1 MSFEE
6 WLLHPAYVV
15 LILFFNVWLCEW
27 LCKHTVLKVVSSSL
41 LVIILTGVMANLK
54 IVPSAS
60 NPSVAYDFIFQ
71 YIAPLSI
78 FFLLLGVKLIDVK
91 KAGLPMSLGFA
102 LGALG
107 TTVGSLVAVYVFD
120 APSLFGEKFYAV
132 GGMMTGTYT
141 GGSVNFNAIALHFD
155 VVRDGAVFVG
165 VVVADNIL
173 TALWMI
179 VTISLPGL
187 LVRYFPDRVSQEE
200 TNNPTTSHEEV
211 ESINPQSMAAL
222 IALGLGAV
230 LLSEQL
236 ETWTSVPSV
245 LILTTLAIVLAQLRF
260 IQQLAGAKVLGLLC
274 VYLFL
279 AVVGAFCEIGAL
291 ADVGEKAFSIFG
303 FTVVIILIHGL
314 VIFGAGRLFRL
325 DWKLLSIC
333 SQANIGGAST
343 ALALSRSLKREDL
356 LLPAI
361 LMGTVGA
368 ALGTYLGFFVAY
380 LLNS

>member
-1 MSFEE
+1 MSWSEFLIAPE
-6 WLLHPAYVV
+6 YVV
-15 LILFFNVWLCEW
+15 LVLVFNVWLCEW
-27 LCKHTVLKVVSSSL
+27 LCRHTRLKVVSSSL
-41 LVIILTGVMANLK
+41 LVIILTAIMANLGV
-54 IVPSAS
+54 VPSAS
-60 NPSVAYDFIFQ
+60 NPSVVYDFIFA

-91 KAGLPMSLGFA
+91 KAGVPMTIGFL

-107 TTVGSLVAVYVFD
+107 TLVGSLVAIWAFD
-120 APSLFGEKFYAV
+120 GEALFGEKFYAI

-141 GGSVNFNAIALHFD
+141 GGSVNFNAIALHYD
-155 VVRDGAVFVG
+155 VVKDGAIFIG

-179 VTISLPGL
+179 VTISAPAFLR
-187 LVRYFPDRVSQEE
+187 RYFPDRESKADAKGE
-200 TNNPTTSHEEV
+200 TTISEV
-211 ESINPQSMAAL
+211 ESISPLSLAAL
-222 IALGLGAV
+222 VVLGLGTV
-230 LLSEQL
+230 LLSNFIQGL
-236 ETWTSVPSV
+236 TSIPSV
-245 LILTTLAIVLAQLRF
+245 LILTTLALILAQTKI
-260 IQQLAGAKVLGLLC
+260 IQQVAGAKVLGLLS

-291 ADVGEKAFSIFG
+291 AEVGDKAISIFG
-303 FTVVIILIHGL
+303 FTVTIIFIHGL
-314 VIFGAGRLFRL
+314 VIFGAGRLFKL
-325 DWKLLSIC
+325 DWSLLAIS

-380 LLNS
+380 LLQ

>member
-1 MSFEE
+1 MSWSEVLSAPE
-6 WLLHPAYVV
+6 YVV
-15 LILFFNVWLCEW
+15 LVLVFNVWLCEW
-27 LCKHTVLKVVSSSL
+27 LCRHTRLRVVSSSL
-41 LVIILTGVMANLK
+41 LVIIVTAIMANLGV
-54 IVPSAS
+54 VPSAS
-60 NPSVAYDFIFQ
+60 NPSVVYDFTFK

-91 KAGLPMSLGFA
+91 KAGVPMTIGFM

-107 TTVGSLVAVYVFD
+107 TLVGTLVSIWAFNGE
-120 APSLFGEKFYAV
+120 ALFGEKFYAI

-141 GGSVNFNAIALHFD
+141 GGSVNFNALALHYD
-155 VVRDGAVFVG
+155 VVHDGAIFVG

-179 VTISLPGL
+179 VTISAPGFL
-187 LVRYFPDRVSQEE
+187 RKYFPDRESKSATKGE
-200 TNNPTTSHEEV
+200 TQLNEV
-211 ESINPQSMAAL
+211 ESTSPLSFAAL
-222 IALGLGAV
+222 IVLGLGTV
-230 LLSEQL
+230 LLSNYIQDL
-236 ETWTSVPSV
+236 TAVPSV
-245 LILTTLAIVLAQLRF
+245 LILTTLALIMAQMKV
-260 IQQLAGAKVLGLLC
+260 IQQLAGAQVLGLLS

-279 AVVGAFCEIGAL
+279 AVVGAFCEIAAL
-291 ADVGEKAFSIFG
+291 ADVGDKAVSIFG
-303 FTVVIILIHGL
+303 FTLLIIVIHGL
-314 VIFGAGRLFRL
+314 VIFGIGRIFKL
-325 DWKLLSIC
+325 DWSLLAIS

-380 LLNS
+380 LLQ

>member
-1 MSFEE
+1 MSWSEIVNAPE
-6 WLLHPAYVV
+6 YVV
-15 LILFFNVWLCEW
+15 LVLVFNVWLCEW
-27 LCKHTVLKVVSSSL
+27 LCRNTRLKVVSSSL
-41 LVIILTGVMANLK
+41 LVIILTAIMANLK

-60 NPSVAYDFIFQ
+60 NPSVVYDFIFQ

-91 KAGLPMSLGFA
+91 KAGVPMTIGFA

-107 TTVGSLVAVYVFD
+107 TLVGSLVSIWVFD
-120 APSLFGEKFYAV
+120 GEELFGDKFYAI

-141 GGSVNFNAIALHFD
+141 GGSVNFNAIALHYD
-155 VVRDGAVFVG
+155 VVRDGAIFIG

-173 TALWMI
+173 TALWMV
-179 VTISLPGL
+179 VTISAPGL
-187 LVRYFPDRVSQEE
+187 LRKYFPDRESKAENKELATLSE
-200 TNNPTTSHEEV
+200 T
-211 ESINPQSMAAL
+211 ESIDPLSMAAL
-222 IALGLGAV
+222 IVLGLGTV
-230 LLSEQL
+230 LLSNYLQGL
-236 ETWTSVPSV
+236 TTIPSV
-245 LILTTLAIVLAQLRF
+245 LILTTIALILAQTKV
-260 IQQLAGAKVLGLLC
+260 IQQLAGAQVLGLLS

-291 ADVGEKAFSIFG
+291 ADVGDKAISIFG
-303 FTVVIILIHGL
+303 FTVLIIIIHGL
-314 VIFGAGRLFRL
+314 VIFGVGRLFKL
-325 DWKLLSIC
+325 DWSLLSIS

-380 LLNS
+380 VLQ

>member
-1 MSFEE
+1 MSWSEIVNAPE
-6 WLLHPAYVV
+6 YVV
-15 LILFFNVWLCEW
+15 LVLVFNVWLCEW
-27 LCKHTVLKVVSSSL
+27 LCRHTRLKVVSSSL
-41 LVIILTGVMANLK
+41 LVIILTAIMANLK

-60 NPSVAYDFIFQ
+60 NPSVVYDFIFQ

-91 KAGLPMSLGFA
+91 KAGVPMTIGFT

-107 TTVGSLVAVYVFD
+107 TLVGSLVAIWVFD
-120 APSLFGEKFYAV
+120 GEELFGDKFYAI

-141 GGSVNFNAIALHFD
+141 GGSVNFNAIALHYD
-155 VVRDGAVFVG
+155 VVRDGAIFIG

-173 TALWMI
+173 TALWMV
-179 VTISLPGL
+179 VTISAPGIL
-187 LVRYFPDRVSQEE
+187 RKYFPDKESKTAIGEQA
-200 TNNPTTSHEEV
+200 TLSEV
-211 ESINPQSMAAL
+211 ESIDPLSMAAL
-222 IALGLGAV
+222 IVLGLGTV
-230 LLSEQL
+230 LLSNYLQGV
-236 ETWTSVPSV
+236 TTIPSV
-245 LILTTLAIVLAQLRF
+245 LILTTIALILAQTKI
-260 IQQLAGAKVLGLLC
+260 IQRLAGAKVLGLLS

-291 ADVGEKAFSIFG
+291 ADVGDKAISIFG
-303 FTVVIILIHGL
+303 FTVLIVIIHGL
-314 VIFGAGRLFRL
+314 VIFGVGRLFKL
-325 DWKLLSIC
+325 DWSLLSIS

-380 LLNS
+380 VLQ